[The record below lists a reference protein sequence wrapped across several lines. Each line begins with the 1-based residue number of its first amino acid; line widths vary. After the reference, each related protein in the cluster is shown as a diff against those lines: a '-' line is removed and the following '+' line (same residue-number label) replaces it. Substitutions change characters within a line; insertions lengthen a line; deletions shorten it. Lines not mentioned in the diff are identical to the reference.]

1 MRNIQAQMSQP
12 QKKPEKSALITGA
25 AQRIGRAIAL
35 DLADKGWNIVI
46 HCHNSVEAAGR
57 LATEIESLGS
67 KAIVVQCDLSSS
79 DAAEIIFSR
88 IAGELEPVTCLI
100 NNASVFQP
108 DDINSVSA
116 QSWALHLDVN
126 LKAPVFLAQSFS
138 RQLGKG
144 VEGNI
149 INLIDQRVWKL
160 NPQFLSYTTSKAA
173 LWTLTRTLAQAL
185 APEIR
190 VNAIGPG
197 PALPNKRQ
205 ARADFDKQ
213 IAATLL
219 KRGTNIREICRTI
232 QFILETPAMTGQM
245 IALDGGQHLAWRTPD
260 VVGIKE

>member
-1 MRNIQAQMSQP
+1 MSP
-12 QKKPEKSALITGA
+12 HAENSKKTVMITGA

-35 DLADKGWNIVI
+35 DFADKGWSIAL
-46 HCHNSVEAAGR
+46 HCHTSIEEAGK
-57 LATEIESLGS
+57 LAKSLDEKGC
-67 KAIVVQCDLSSS
+67 KAIVVQCDLSQTH
-79 DAAEIIFSR
+79 AAEKIFSQTADQLGP
-88 IAGELEPVTCLI
+88 ISCLI
-100 NNASVFQP
+100 NNASVFEP

-116 QSWALHLDVN
+116 EGWALHLDVN

-138 RQLGKG
+138 RQLAANTD
-144 VEGNI
+144 GNI

-185 APEIR
+185 APHIR

-197 PALPNKRQ
+197 PALPNERQ
-205 ARADFDKQ
+205 RLEDFEKQ
-213 IAATLL
+213 ISATLL
-219 KRGTNIREICRTI
+219 NRGTSPEEICRTI

>member
-1 MRNIQAQMSQP
+1 MSQHQHKP
-12 QKKPEKSALITGA
+12 QKSVLITGA

-35 DLADKGWNIVI
+35 DFAQKGWNIAI
-46 HCHNSVEAAGR
+46 HCHSSKREADNV
-57 LATEIESLGS
+57 ATEITALGS
-67 KAIVVQCDLSSS
+67 QAIVVQCDLSHP
-79 DAAEIIFSR
+79 DAAQNIFSQTDSQLGP
-88 IAGELEPVTCLI
+88 ITCLI
-100 NNASVFQP
+100 NNASVFEP

-138 RQLGKG
+138 RQLPA
-144 VEGNI
+144 ETQGNI

-185 APEIR
+185 APDIR

-197 PALPNKRQ
+197 PALPNERQ
-205 ARADFDKQ
+205 RRADFDRQKSQ
-213 IAATLL
+213 TLL
-219 KRGTNIREICRTI
+219 KRGTSPQEICRTI

-260 VVGIKE
+260 VVGIRE

>member
-1 MRNIQAQMSQP
+1 MSQNNNR
-12 QKKPEKSALITGA
+12 PEKSVLITGA

-35 DLADKGWNIVI
+35 DFAQKGWNVAI
-46 HCHNSVEAAGR
+46 HCHNSVEEAGKV
-57 LATEIESLGS
+57 AHEIKQLGS
-67 KAIVVQCDLSSS
+67 KAIVVQCDLS
-79 DAAEIIFSR
+79 DIHAAEKIFNQTAQQLGP
-88 IAGELEPVTCLI
+88 ITCLI
-100 NNASVFQP
+100 NNASVFEP
-108 DDINSVSA
+108 DDINSVSP

-138 RQLGKG
+138 RQLPHAT
-144 VEGNI
+144 EGNI

-185 APEIR
+185 APNIR

-197 PALPNKRQ
+197 PALANERQSPEDFNKQ
-205 ARADFDKQ
+205 VS
-213 IAATLL
+213 ATLL
-219 KRGTNIREICRTI
+219 KRGTNRQEICRTI